1 MSLIMG
7 HWGATAVSVAVASN
21 RASRVSRL
29 VPLRGSKLARASPL
43 KEATGVIGHKR

>member
-29 VPLRGSKLARASPL
+29 VRAASPL
-43 KEATGVIGHKR
+43 GEATGVMGHNR